1 MNIIFQINGGLGKC
15 IMATAVCTVIKK
27 KYPKSNLIV
36 ISAYSDIF
44 LNNKNVYRTYM
55 FNGLSYFY
63 DEYIN
68 NKDFLIFA
76 NDPYLE
82 TGHIRQ
88 DEHLLKTWCKMFG
101 LEYAGEIPS
110 INLTTREIKY
120 FQNKFAFEKPI
131 MLLQTNGG
139 AQTDHKYSWA
149 RDLPSTVVVKVIE
162 HFKNDYTIVHIRRE
176 DQLSY
181 NDTIPVTDSIRALS
195 VLLKM
200 STKRLLIDSFAQHA
214 AAALELP
221 ATVCWV
227 SNKPEVFG
235 YDLHDNILANE
246 FTVKPELRNAYLS
259 KFNITGELIEFP
271 YNSEDEIF
279 NTETIIKSLSK

>member
-15 IMATAVCTVIKK
+15 IMATAVCAAIKK

-36 ISAYSDIF
+36 ISAYSDVF
-44 LNNKNVYRTYM
+44 LNNKNIHRTYM
-55 FNGLSYFY
+55 FNELSYFY

-68 NKDFLIFA
+68 DKDFLIFA

-101 LEYAGEIPS
+101 LKYAGEIPS

-120 FQNKFAFEKPI
+120 FQNKFAFKKPI

-214 AAALELP
+214 TAALELP

-246 FTVKPELRNAYLS
+246 FTTKPELKNAYLS
-259 KFNITGELIEFP
+259 KFNIAGELIEFP